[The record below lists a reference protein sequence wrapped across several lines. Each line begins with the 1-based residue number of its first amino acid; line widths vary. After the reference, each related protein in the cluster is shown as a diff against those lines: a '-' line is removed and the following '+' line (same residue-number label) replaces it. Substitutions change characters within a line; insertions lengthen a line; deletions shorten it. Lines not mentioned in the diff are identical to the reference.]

1 MRPEKK
7 NDPEAD
13 ASGSSSRKIRVTIM
27 SQGTA
32 ILWFLIYQA
41 FHSTKGALRL
51 VDSWSRVPDKIQ
63 IYPDRDTI
71 AQLLPVCQIKQH
83 MFLPYDC
90 LYS

>member
-1 MRPEKK
+1 
-7 NDPEAD
+7 
-13 ASGSSSRKIRVTIM
+13 M

-41 FHSTKGALRL
+41 FRSTKGALWL

-71 AQLLPVCQIKQH
+71 AQLLPVRQIKQH